1 MISYKKRAT
10 APATKPAPATPALI
24 EAAADLGVAE
34 GAAEELAGAMEEAAE
49 VVRAALEQRN
59 LVRDVWQRIQLRATQ
74 YLVVMDGAEV
84 VAGAL
89 LTGIELATVPLALE
103 EPETEPL
110 PA

>member
-49 VVRAALEQRN
+49 VVGAA
-59 LVRDVWQRIQLRATQ
+59 
-74 YLVVMDGAEV
+74 LVVMDGAEV

-89 LTGIELATVPLALE
+89 LTGVELATVPLALE